1 MANPITTIEEALES
15 AGNEFTQPQMITL
28 ARQALA
34 KGASLEVVTVIRP
47 AKQGAVVTQEAR
59 DCVITKF
66 PTYIRLK

>member
-1 MANPITTIEEALES
+1 MANPITTVEEALES
-15 AGNEFTQPQMITL
+15 AGQEFMQPGLIAL
-28 ARQALA
+28 ARNSLA
-34 KGASLEVVTVIRP
+34 KGASLEVVTIIRP

>member
-1 MANPITTIEEALES
+1 MANQITTVEEALES
-15 AGNEFTQPQMITL
+15 AGREFMQPGLISL
-28 ARQALA
+28 ARNSLA
-34 KGASLEVVTVIRP
+34 KGASLEVVTIIRP